1 MEAKK
6 DPGICREF
14 ILIMQASLDG
24 AAPAEEEK
32 ALQSHMEHCESC
44 RTLYRELREIKKA
57 VASAAAE
64 PPSNLKEQ
72 VLERLKR
79 ENRSLSVEKVR
90 KNKSR
95 KRIIGF
101 VLGAAALLTLGFV
114 GIDKLGFLR
123 AGSLTSKSADS
134 MELQSFAPA
143 AEDALPEAY
152 LEENKSAVMTG
163 MTGGEAGSDAF
174 PGGDG
179 AIDEE
184 ELESESAVPP
194 TAAETAPREEGE
206 SESESGEDMDPHL
219 DLREWALMRV
229 EGILEASD
237 VTGAYNEVIYLQVD
251 RFPHVDALYFDG
263 YGGVGVYETEDYAD
277 FVTANEI
284 RATGIQY
291 ELTPEEI
298 AESILYHA
306 GKKTLLILE
315 RPS

>member
-114 GIDKLGFLR
+114 GIDKLGLLR

-134 MELQSFAPA
+134 FELQSFAPA

-152 LEENKSAVMTG
+152 LEENKSMAVTG
-163 MTGGEAGSDAF
+163 FAGGEAGSDAF

-179 AIDEE
+179 AVYEE
-184 ELESESAVPP
+184 ELESAVPP
-194 TAAETAPREEGE
+194 TIAETAPREEGE
-206 SESESGEDMDPHL
+206 NESESSEDMDPHL
-219 DLREWALMRV
+219 DLREWALLRV

-277 FVTANEI
+277 FVTANELQ
-284 RATGIQY
+284 ATGIQY